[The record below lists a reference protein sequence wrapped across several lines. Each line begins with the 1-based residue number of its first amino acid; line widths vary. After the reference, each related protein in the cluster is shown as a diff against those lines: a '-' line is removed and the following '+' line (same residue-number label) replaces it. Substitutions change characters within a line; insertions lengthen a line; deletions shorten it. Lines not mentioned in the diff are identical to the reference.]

1 MSWLPTDK
9 LGSETRVADESVPS
23 NEQVHAT
30 LCAPGQLF
38 EIEMRRIRGIPVRTW
53 KNAPRNLG
61 AVVAQGAATAGSRD
75 FIVFDDERVTHE
87 RHLEL
92 VDAFAASLVE
102 DVGVRK
108 GDRVAIAM
116 RNLPEWSVAFFG
128 AAKAGAVVVA
138 INAFGSGDELGFAI
152 ADADASVVVVDG
164 GRLGRLAAHPAA
176 LAGRTVVGTRLD
188 DGKGATGVVLP
199 ESRPFSSLVESA
211 RGPVDVDVE
220 PDDLATIFYTSGTTS
235 RPKGVLGTHRNI
247 CTNLMS
253 MMFASARTAK
263 RSITPPKPPTS
274 PPVALLSVPLFHA
287 TGCHS
292 LMLSQAFFG
301 GTLVLMPRWDP
312 EQALE
317 LMERERVSSFSGV
330 PTMLWDVLNSP
341 ALDHVDLTSVRSFG
355 GGGAALPRE
364 LGRRIHERF
373 PQSGTST
380 GYGLTE
386 TSGIT
391 TSIGGDDYLA
401 RPDSAGAPMPVCEVR
416 IVGGH
421 DTDVPSGS
429 EGEIWVKGPNVVPG
443 YWHRPDETNAVFP
456 DGWLRTGDIG
466 RLDDDQFLYIVDR
479 VKDIV
484 IRGGENISTL
494 EVESVLFEHPGVLEV
509 AVFATPHLTLGEEV
523 GAVVRLSADA
533 DATEEELLEHV
544 AVVLAPHKVPAHLWL
559 TTDPLP
565 RGDTGKLIKR
575 AVQSAYAPLVESSVS
590 GDSA

>member
-1 MSWLPTDK
+1 M
-9 LGSETRVADESVPS
+9 
-23 NEQVHAT
+23 

-38 EIEMRRIRGIPVRTW
+38 EIEMRQIRGISTRTW

-61 AVVAQGAATAGSRD
+61 EVVTQGAATAGSRD
-75 FIVFDDERVTHE
+75 FIVFDDERITHQ
-87 RHLEL
+87 RHLDL

-102 DVGVRK
+102 DLGVRR

-128 AAKAGAVVVA
+128 AAKAGAVSVA
-138 INAFGSGDELGFAI
+138 INAFGSGEELGFAI
-152 ADADASVVVVDG
+152 TDADAAVVVVDS
-164 GRLGRLAAHPAA
+164 GRLERLAPNPAA
-176 LAGRTVVGTRLD
+176 LAGRTIVGTRLD
-188 DGKGATGVVLP
+188 DGKSGTSMPLP
-199 ESRPFSSLVESA
+199 ESRPFSSLVEDA

-220 PDDLATIFYTSGTTS
+220 PDDLASIFYTSGTTS

-247 CTNLMS
+247 CSNLMS
-253 MMFASARTAK
+253 MMFASARTSK
-263 RSITPPKPPTS
+263 RSLAPPAPPTG
-274 PPVALLSVPLFHA
+274 PPVSLLSVPLFHA

-312 EQALE
+312 ELALE
-317 LMERERVSSFSGV
+317 LIERERVTSFSGV

-341 ALDHVDLTSVRSFG
+341 TLDHVDLSSVRNFG

-373 PQSGTST
+373 PESGTST

-416 IVGGH
+416 IADCH
-421 DTDVPSGS
+421 DTDVPSGTT
-429 EGEIWVKGPNVVPG
+429 GEIWVKGPNVVPG
-443 YWHRPDETNAVFP
+443 YWRRPDETKVVFP

-479 VKDIV
+479 AKDIV

-494 EVESVLFEHPGVLEV
+494 EVESVLFEHPSVLEV

-523 GAVVRLSADA
+523 GAVVRLSAEA
-533 DATEEELLEHV
+533 GTSEGELLEHV
-544 AVVLAPHKVPAHLWL
+544 ARVLAPHKVPAHLWI
-559 TTDPLP
+559 TDEPLP

-575 AVQSAYAPLVESSVS
+575 ALQSAYAPLVGGSVTGESV
-590 GDSA
+590 